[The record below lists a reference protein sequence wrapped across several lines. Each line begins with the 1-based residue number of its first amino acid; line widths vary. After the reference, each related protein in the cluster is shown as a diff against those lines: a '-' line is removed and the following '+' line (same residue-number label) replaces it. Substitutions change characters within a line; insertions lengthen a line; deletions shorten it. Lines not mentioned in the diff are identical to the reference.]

1 MTEEN
6 INREVLIDK
15 ELKENVIKKLLQ
27 YGKKEVEKDLE
38 DGEKLINNFNQ
49 SDVNEYMNNLR
60 FKYGIINSLHMFI
73 KYGPSL
79 NNIDTTNYNFSKE
92 ELYEQVC
99 IVNAIKQ
106 TLDIKDEVD
115 KYNKLIDLLKT
126 FINNYNNNKNNS
138 N

>member
-15 ELKENVIKKLLQ
+15 GLKENVIKKLLQ
-27 YGKKEVEKDLE
+27 YGKKEIEKDLE

-49 SDVNEYMNNLR
+49 SDVNEYMNNLK
-60 FKYGIINSLHMFI
+60 FKYGIINSLYMFI

-126 FINNYNNNKNNS
+126 FINNYNNNKNNT